1 MLAFRAISKKTCFWK
16 MGIAGI
22 KWWSCLSTRPSFSV
36 NINEEAILKVSFK
49 NIEWFQR
56 ETIICQTI
64 IRPNSFCYNMSDRF
78 LCAVIISQTGCY
90 NMSDTF
96 YANNLLIYC
105 AVIYQTTGNYLIL
118 PVVIQR
124 CSHLMCPPCPGTG
137 SFWTR

>member
-1 MLAFRAISKKTCFWK
+1 MW
-16 MGIAGI
+16 
-22 KWWSCLSTRPSFSV
+22 
-36 NINEEAILKVSFK
+36 
-49 NIEWFQR
+49 

-64 IRPNSFCYNMSDRF
+64 LRPNSFCYNMSDRF

-118 PVVIQR
+118 PVVICQTNSVII
-124 CSHLMCPPCPGTG
+124 CQTNNYPILPVVICQTNSVIICQTENYPIWCVII
-137 SFWTR
+137 